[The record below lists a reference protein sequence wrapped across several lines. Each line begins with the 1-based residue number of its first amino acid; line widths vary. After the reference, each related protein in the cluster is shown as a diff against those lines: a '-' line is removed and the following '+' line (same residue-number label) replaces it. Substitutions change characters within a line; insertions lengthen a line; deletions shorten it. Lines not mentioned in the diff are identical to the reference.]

1 MTILCCVIGNC
12 RTRNCAVRIMRR
24 LNIPLKLPSLDILA
38 EHMAL
43 VYKDLAWL
51 LEQYANIKSPVTRN
65 RQPTTFRSNMT

>member
-1 MTILCCVIGNC
+1 
-12 RTRNCAVRIMRR
+12 MRR
-24 LNIPLKLPSLDILA
+24 LNAALKLPSLDILA

-51 LEQYANIKSPVTRN
+51 LDQYANIKSPVTPN

>member
-1 MTILCCVIGNC
+1 
-12 RTRNCAVRIMRR
+12 MRR